1 MEPDL
6 NFLLG
11 FSRLRIKSIL
21 EILHSNCWMQSEPV
35 TVIQALAACAA
46 LSPES
51 NTGSSDCK
59 YRNQK
64 TSDLD
69 LILSVT

>member
-11 FSRLRIKSIL
+11 FGRLRIKSIL
-21 EILHSNCWMQSEPV
+21 ETLHSNCWMQSEPV

-51 NTGSSDCK
+51 TLAALTANTEIRK
-59 YRNQK
+59 
-64 TSDLD
+64 L
-69 LILSVT
+69 LILT

>member
-51 NTGSSDCK
+51 TLAALTANTEIRK
-59 YRNQK
+59 
-64 TSDLD
+64 L
-69 LILSVT
+69 LILT